1 MSKSDWV
8 CVLVGVSALACGSV
22 IYVQRPLTRAQAEM
36 LSEAAAGKPV
46 SVELIPMPSSSRSP
60 IVSPDVQSD
69 AASSTSFNVEPTKP
83 IVLQHV
89 RFDADSIE
97 GASASG
103 PRTLPI
109 AAVRAVT
116 WPGRRLWARGLGVGA
131 LLGGVLGATIGAA
144 LTPSCPE
151 NGLCFHEI
159 DTAAHGVAGL
169 LAGIVVGGV
178 LGAVIGWTSTSE
190 ERKEFLPEK

>member
-1 MSKSDWV
+1 MS
-8 CVLVGVSALACGSV
+8 VG
-22 IYVQRPLTRAQAEM
+22 
-36 LSEAAAGKPV
+36 
-46 SVELIPMPSSSRSP
+46 LIPMPSSSRSP

-69 AASSTSFNVEPTKP
+69 AASSTSFNVQPTKP

-103 PRTLPI
+103 PRTLPT

-131 LLGGVLGATIGAA
+131 LLGGVLIHQHVRAA
-144 LTPSCPE
+144 VEQAVHEELAEVLGVELYERRAGNAPGSRLLRELLGETPTSAETPSARPDK
-151 NGLCFHEI
+151 G
-159 DTAAHGVAGL
+159 
-169 LAGIVVGGV
+169 
-178 LGAVIGWTSTSE
+178 
-190 ERKEFLPEK
+190 